1 MEIQN
6 FSSPVENISLVCYA
20 HSWNIFQ
27 HSERNFV
34 SPHGHVISYMYETR
48 IWLKLWLDLKQGP
61 KNSIYALHSKL
72 SYITTFL
79 VFFAFDSLISLF
91 VLGVFFS
98 IKESYDI
105 TNKTCIKQVYK
116 HFLWTTH
123 QKWLVTHHDNN
134 VRLERHHFFITECPN
149 GENRV
154 SPTAKRCYSTNRKR
168 INVMCDLQGTAF
180 FQRKF
185 AW

>member
-1 MEIQN
+1 MKYFLTLREKFCIATW
-6 FSSPVENISLVCYA
+6 PCNILYIWNKNLVQTLVRFKPESLE
-20 HSWNIFQ
+20 Q
-27 HSERNFV
+27 
-34 SPHGHVISYMYETR
+34 
-48 IWLKLWLDLKQGP
+48 Q
-61 KNSIYALHSKL
+61 YALYLKL

-134 VRLERHHFFITECPN
+134 VRLERHHFFIIECPN
-149 GENRV
+149 GYNWV
-154 SPTAKRCYSTNRKR
+154 SHTAKHCYSTNRKR
-168 INVMCDLQGTAF
+168 INVMCDILF
-180 FQRKF
+180 FLLIRRSIFSMKVCLI
-185 AW
+185 ALNLL